1 MFGLVLLGCGIYGTA
16 LGYLAADAI
25 ESSRETDRIIDDMNQ
40 CIDKISNALDER
52 EKLIKYTEEEIEKI
66 LSETEEPFKESVRAA
81 LEVGVEPEFLIK
93 TKEEGEKFFNE

>member
-1 MFGLVLLGCGIYGTA
+1 MFGLILIGCGIYGTA

-25 ESSRETDRIIDDMNQ
+25 ESARETDKIIDDMNQ
-40 CIDKISNALDER
+40 CIDELSSAFEKH

-81 LEVGVEPEFLIK
+81 LEVGVEPERLIK
-93 TKEEGEKFFNE
+93 NKEDVDKLFG